1 MTQRPTGI
9 VISPATEAELPAC
22 ARLITRALIDDA
34 VMARLVPGSEDR
46 LRRMT
51 AALLAELR
59 GGAFAHGVVDA
70 ARAEPGGELLGV
82 AAWVAPR
89 PPRRTPRRALEHLR
103 GIRAVG
109 LRRMPAAVRADRRL
123 TRDHPSM
130 PHWYLEDIAVS
141 EDARGLGVGSAL
153 LEHGLARVD
162 SARLPAYLESTT
174 PASRRLYARHGFG
187 PLGIVDLGGGA
198 SAMTMLRPAAI

>member
-1 MTQRPTGI
+1 MSI
-9 VISPATEAELPAC
+9 VISPAAEAELPEC

-34 VMARLVPGSEDR
+34 VMHRLVPGAEDR

-59 GGAFAHGVVDA
+59 GGAFAHGVVDT
-70 ARAEPGGELLGV
+70 ARNESGGPLLGV

-89 PPRRTPRRALEHLR
+89 PPRCTPRRAVEHVR

-109 LRRMPAAVRADRRL
+109 LRRMPAAIRADHRL
-123 TRDHPSM
+123 TRDHPTM
-130 PHWYLEDIAVS
+130 PHWYLEDIAVA
-141 EDARGLGVGSAL
+141 EGARGMGVGSAL
-153 LEHGLARVD
+153 IEHGLARVD
-162 SARLPAYLESTT
+162 ADALPAYLESTT

-187 PLGIVDLGGGA
+187 PLGVVDLGGGA
-198 SAMTMLRPAAI
+198 TATTMLRPAAI